1 MTEPKKY
8 VPYTHATKCCAPGCI
23 SPAEFEVYLWD
34 FYAYFNEEFFEQD
47 FTCPFLCQNHMEEN
61 ERRAEGERVPRGLVS
76 YPFTNKNFAQGFTK
90 YRPIKEV
97 YPAIYTI
104 PNLILP
110 SHLVKSVVEINEEF
124 LAYLAKHPELLRD
137 ITPRNFEGVVAAI
150 FKNQG
155 FEVELTP
162 ASRDGG
168 FDVMAARKDQF
179 GEHLYLIECK
189 RYSLTNKVGVE
200 IVRGL
205 YGAKMAKSATK
216 GIIAT
221 TSYFTKD
228 AIDFATPLQYEL
240 SLNDFDAVK
249 KWLEKYNPN
258 A

>member
-1 MTEPKKY
+1 
-8 VPYTHATKCCAPGCI
+8 
-23 SPAEFEVYLWD
+23 
-34 FYAYFNEEFFEQD
+34 
-47 FTCPFLCQNHMEEN
+47 
-61 ERRAEGERVPRGLVS
+61 
-76 YPFTNKNFAQGFTK
+76 
-90 YRPIKEV
+90 
-97 YPAIYTI
+97 
-104 PNLILP
+104 
-110 SHLVKSVVEINEEF
+110 
-124 LAYLAKHPELLRD
+124 
-137 ITPRNFEGVVAAI
+137 VAAI

-228 AIDFATPLQYEL
+228 AIDFAKPLQYEL